1 MKRRYNKSYYIKNR
15 TVISK
20 LFSIILIFGIIGCI
34 FAYAR
39 LCVYPTVTKVA
50 ESKAQQL
57 MTNNINK
64 ATDEVLFRMMDRG
77 YNSYVNITRDNNG
90 DIILI
95 ELNIL
100 AVNQVIMDMSN
111 ICQDYIEDSDIT
123 EIGIP
128 LGAFTGSLFLSGVG
142 NDIKMPMRNYG
153 ISNTQYLSTF
163 ESVGI
168 NQTKHTVYIQIDAYM
183 DIIFPI
189 NTQRVTKSS
198 GYVLCENIIVGK
210 VPDVY
215 FNDVN
220 ID

>member
-183 DIIFPI
+183 DIIFPL

>member
-64 ATDEVLFRMMDRG
+64 ATDEVLFRMIDRG

-100 AVNQVIMDMSN
+100 AVNKVIMDMSN

-183 DIIFPI
+183 DIIFPL

>member
-64 ATDEVLFRMMDRG
+64 ATDEVLFRMIDRG

-183 DIIFPI
+183 DIIFPL

>member
-1 MKRRYNKSYYIKNR
+1 M
-15 TVISK
+15 
-20 LFSIILIFGIIGCI
+20 LILGIIGCI

-50 ESKAQQL
+50 ESKAQQM

-77 YNSYVNITRDNNG
+77 YSSYVNITRDNNG

-95 ELNIL
+95 ELNII

-111 ICQDYIEDSDIT
+111 ICQDFIEDSDIS

-128 LGAFTGSLFLSGVG
+128 IGAFTGSLFLSGLGKDV
-142 NDIKMPMRNYG
+142 NIPMRNFG
-153 ISNTQYLSTF
+153 ISNSQYLSTF

-168 NQTKHTVYIQIDAYM
+168 NQTKHTVYIQIDTYM
-183 DIIFPI
+183 DIIFPL

-215 FNDVN
+215 LNMSN
-220 ID
+220 QLN